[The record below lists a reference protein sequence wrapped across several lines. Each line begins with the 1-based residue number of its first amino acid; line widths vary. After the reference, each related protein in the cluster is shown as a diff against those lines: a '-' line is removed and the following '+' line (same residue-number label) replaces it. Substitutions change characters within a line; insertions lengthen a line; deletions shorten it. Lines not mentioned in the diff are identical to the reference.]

1 MCENCV
7 CLKFTKD
14 DYKDLYVPNPCLF
27 HFVYERFTRAH
38 QNGFLEFQQNRI
50 YQQLSSG
57 GGGTPPYKLRY
68 VSCYT
73 RKSVHITAGLH
84 EQGNIREFIT

>member
-1 MCENCV
+1 MFNSRSPYTFVCKNCV

-57 GGGTPPYKLRY
+57 GGGYPAL
-68 VSCYT
+68 
-73 RKSVHITAGLH
+73 
-84 EQGNIREFIT
+84 